1 MTRKLK
7 ALGLALLA
15 LGAMGAIAAQ
25 AASATTVVN
34 HEFEATDSPVVLTGV
49 QTTEQ
54 VFKANG
60 VPVVCPEASFEGTQ
74 ATATVDHV
82 KVTPKYF
89 GHCVLGSSTVH
100 VTNKGCGYTFDSDTV
115 DGVAKVSVVCN
126 HTGSITITDSG
137 GACVIHVADT
147 HTNGVTVNQNLSG
160 VTYKNVVVGND
171 HDVVVV
177 ANVTGIAY
185 EATGFGCT
193 LLGIPSTGVNGTY
206 TGNATVRGYV
216 DVSTEAEPYKHTG
229 VQIGVRIEENTAN

>member
-25 AASATTVVN
+25 AASATN
-34 HEFEATDSPVVLTGV
+34 HEFEATKASVVLTGNA
-49 QTTEQ
+49 TTNQ
-54 VFKANG
+54 VFTVGA
-60 VPVVCPEASFEGTQ
+60 VAVVCPEASFVGTQ
-74 ATATVDHV
+74 AEKTVDHV
-82 KVTPKYF
+82 KVKPEYF
-89 GHCVLGSSTVH
+89 GHCVLGSTTVH
-100 VTNKGCGYTFDSDTV
+100 VTNKGCEYTFDSDTTEEK
-115 DGVAKVSVVCN
+115 AKVSVVCG

-177 ANVTGIAY
+177 AKVPNIAY
-185 EATGFGCT
+185 EATGFGCF
-193 LLGIPSTGVNGTY
+193 LLGIPSTGVNGEY
-206 TGNATVRGYV
+206 TGSATVRGYE
-216 DVSTEAEPYKHTG
+216 DVGAAGENKHNN
-229 VQIGVRIEENTAN
+229 VLVSVRVEENTPG